1 MSSMESNLQELQ
13 NLLSNTLNDSDDIHL
28 KLSQV
33 LYGTSFNNNENKIVM
48 IINKII
54 IIIIKYDLCH

>member
-33 LYGTSFNNNENKIVM
+33 LYCTSFNNN
-48 IINKII
+48 
-54 IIIIKYDLCH
+54 